1 MREFIAKEN
10 RLSEKER
17 RNLSILDAIRRGGE
31 ISRAEISKVTDLN
44 IVTVSN
50 YVSKYIKNKIVFET
64 GLDIS
69 TGGRRPELLK
79 LNGDYAYS
87 IGIDLGSPHLTIDAA
102 VVGVLMDMTGKVIA
116 QEKVPK
122 EKESFE
128 KLTERVLGMVDD
140 LIRKSGVSP
149 SDIKGIGVG
158 IWGVIDR
165 YRGMVRYA
173 VENEQ
178 IVSYTNLLSQLE
190 ARFDAPTLIEHDATL
205 AAFGER
211 WSGIGA
217 GSSASNLIFLC
228 SDSSCGLV
236 IKGDLYYGATKSAG
250 ELNLNPPYPGEESS
264 PDKCWASYDYG
275 CCLRSRGL
283 DLGIPDRI
291 RSYLGEHPGEG
302 KAIME
307 ACGGDAERIDFR
319 TAIEAAEKGDDLARL
334 TLEDAGDYLGTKIAF
349 LINLFNP
356 EVVVVGRGIE
366 KAGDIFFSS
375 VRRAVRKWGY
385 EESVKVVK
393 ILPTSLGDNVVSVG
407 AGALVIQNLFAEV

>member
-31 ISRAEISKVTDLN
+31 ISRAEISKITDLN

-50 YVSKYIKNKIVFET
+50 YVSKYIKSKVVFET

-79 LNGDYAYS
+79 LNGSYAYS
-87 IGIDLGSPHLTIDAA
+87 IGIDLGSPHLTIDASI
-102 VVGVLMDMTGKVIA
+102 VGVMMDLTGKVIA
-116 QEKVPK
+116 EEKVPK
-122 EKESFE
+122 EQESFD
-128 KLTERVLGMVDD
+128 KLTEKVLNMTDALV
-140 LIRKSGVSP
+140 RKSGVAS
-149 SDIKGIGVG
+149 SDIKGVGVG

-178 IVSYTNLLSQLE
+178 IVSYMNLLNQLE
-190 ARFDAPTLIEHDATL
+190 TRFDVPAIIEHDATL

-217 GSSASNLIFLC
+217 GSSAENLIFLC

-236 IKGDLYYGATKSAG
+236 IKGELYYGATKSAG
-250 ELNLNPPYPGEESS
+250 ELNLNPPYPGEQA
-264 PDKCWASYDYG
+264 KGANCWASYDYG

-283 DLGIPDRI
+283 DLGIPGRI
-291 RSYLGEHPGEG
+291 
-302 KAIME
+302 KASIEKDKEQGAVLRDMV
-307 ACGGDAERIDFR
+307 GGDLSKINFKA
-319 TAIEAAEKGDDLARL
+319 AIEAADKGDELAKK
-334 TLEDAGDYLGTKIAF
+334 TLEEAGDYLGTKIAF

-356 EVVVVGRGIE
+356 EVVVIGRGIE
-366 KAGDIFFSS
+366 KAGDIFFSA
-375 VRRAVRKWGY
+375 VRRSVRKWAY

-393 ILPTSLGDNVVSVG
+393 ILPTSLGDDVVAVG
-407 AGALVIQNLFAEV
+407 AGALVIQNLFAGV